1 MQIFITGIAG
11 FLGSNLADFYIK
23 KGFSV
28 SGCDNLV
35 GGELDNVSPEVNF
48 VKADCED
55 LPKMKELTKNID
67 VVIHAAAYAHE
78 SLSIFSPYLISK
90 NIIDGST
97 SIFSAAIQNKVKRIV
112 FCSSIARYG
121 DVKIPYK
128 ENGPTNPVDPYGISK
143 LAAEKILIN
152 LCNTH
157 GVEYNIAVP
166 HNIIG
171 IKQKYD
177 DPFRNVASIMINL
190 MLQNRQPIIY
200 GDGEQKRSFSDVEDC
215 IYCIDK
221 LATDPN
227 ITSEIVNIGP
237 GPENEI
243 TINKLYQIISNQLKY
258 NKEAIKK
265 PERVNEVKYAICSS
279 ELSERLLNLK
289 SNQNIKEIISKMI
302 DFIEKKGPKKF
313 NYNYQI
319 EIQNELTP
327 DTWKKKLI

>member
-1 MQIFITGIAG
+1 MNIFITGIAG

-35 GGELDNVSPEVNF
+35 GGDLDNVSSKVNF

-55 LPKMKELTKNID
+55 LNKMKELTKNID

-78 SLSIFSPYLISK
+78 GLSVVSP
-90 NIIDGST
+90 NIISSNIVNAST
-97 SIFSAAIQNKVKRIV
+97 AVFSAAIQNKVKRIV
-112 FCSSIARYG
+112 FCSSMARYG
-121 DVKIPYK
+121 NIDQPFREDDIP
-128 ENGPTNPVDPYGISK
+128 NPVDPYGISK

-152 LCNTH
+152 LCNTY

-200 GDGEQKRSFSDVEDC
+200 GDGEQKRSFSDVDDC

-227 ITSEIVNIGP
+227 IKSQLVNIGP

-265 PERVNEVKYAICSS
+265 PERVNEVKHAICSS
-279 ELSERLLNLK
+279 ELSERLLNFK
-289 SNQNIKEIISKMI
+289 SNQNIEEVISKMI
-302 DFIEKKGPKKF
+302 DFIKKKGPKKF